1 MLLRGGVLLGGGL
14 EGTLQEV
21 TLLDGT
27 LQEFS
32 ANVCQVTLLEPRQ
45 PGGVIV
51 GGIHS
56 GDISAWPP
64 HGCSA
69 LCVRRKIPVISPVHL
84 ARRWLNDVMG
94 DDKFKWA

>member
-1 MLLRGGVLLGGGL
+1 MVF
-14 EGTLQEV
+14 TV
-21 TLLDGT
+21 AI
-27 LQEFS
+27 S
-32 ANVCQVTLLEPRQ
+32 V
-45 PGGVIV
+45 PG
-51 GGIHS
+51 
-56 GDISAWPP
+56 PP